1 MLQYVAQRLLQ
12 AIIAIFGVLTIVFVV
27 MHLSGDPTL
36 LLVPQDASAEMIA
49 QLRSQLGFDR
59 PIGVQYLDYLGGLAH
74 LDFGDSIVQR
84 VPALDIV
91 L

>member
-1 MLQYVAQRLLQ
+1 MLRYAVERLIQ

-49 QLRSQLGFDR
+49 QLRSQARFRSADPRAVSGISGR
-59 PIGVQYLDYLGGLAH
+59 PDAT
-74 LDFGDSIVQR
+74 
-84 VPALDIV
+84 
-91 L
+91 

>member
-1 MLQYVAQRLLQ
+1 MLRYAVERLIQ
-12 AIIAIFGVLTIVFVV
+12 AVIAIFGVLTIVFVV

-59 PIGVQYLDYLGGLAH
+59 PIWVQYLEYLGGLAQ
-74 LDFGDSIVQR
+74 LDFGVSVVQR
-84 VPALDIV
+84 VLAAQ
-91 L
+91 